1 MDNAQILGS
10 LTLVK
15 RNFSTL
21 LKTCS
26 AVLLT
31 MPLISCG
38 TLSQAGRDSAGAIAH
53 GSQAAGKKLAS
64 LAQLSPFDAF
74 RPAGVPV
81 VEVREKD
88 LKKMKTGEERALAY
102 VKSRDRDAVR
112 NSSWFSGPVSF
123 EEVPLPDD
131 LGAEADDILLPPK
144 NF

>member
-1 MDNAQILGS
+1 
-10 LTLVK
+10 
-15 RNFSTL
+15 
-21 LKTCS
+21 
-26 AVLLT
+26 

-38 TLSQAGRDSAGAIAH
+38 TLSQAGRDSAGAIAK

-64 LAQLSPFDAF
+64 LAQLSPFDAL